1 MITRTLL
8 MLIGAAVIIDAP
20 IGPRT
25 AGDVQDRVPR
35 QFEQPSYP
43 VITCAAAWLWDPES
57 LDLEDWQYMD
67 RPRDLVMGPYGEL
80 IAADTGNVRIVRF
93 HPDGTLIEI
102 IGREGAGPGEFRAPR
117 GLAIQRDE
125 PVLWA
130 GDEFHR
136 RISRFRLTEEA
147 SEFIDSPIYPLA
159 TGVFSPDFAAEDRL
173 AVWGVTVGRDRRI
186 TSMTAEGKVYTAFGR
201 PFEPH
206 RELVSERS
214 LNQGYLLLGEHAHHL
229 RPGLPLDQHLHGAV
243 GQRTV
248 DARWAVRERAAALDR
263 VGEAALYGAL
273 CCIYRIHVLHSTV
286 WIPRYGTWMTM
297 PIGS

>member
-1 MITRTLL
+1 
-8 MLIGAAVIIDAP
+8 
-20 IGPRT
+20 
-25 AGDVQDRVPR
+25 
-35 QFEQPSYP
+35 
-43 VITCAAAWLWDPES
+43 
-57 LDLEDWQYMD
+57 MD

-173 AVWGVTVGRDRRI
+173 AVWAVTVGRDRRI

-214 LNQGYLLLGEHAHHL
+214 LNQGYLLLGEHAL
-229 RPGLPLDQHLHGAV
+229 TFVGAFKPVIERWTLD
-243 GQRTV
+243 GQLLVT
-248 DARWAVRERAAALDR
+248 APFPFPETEETLERERSLPPDRMPVYAEGVGHDRADERLYLLIRRRRIYELDAATLEIERRFEWAGEDGWWEAMVVEDTGQEIRFFLLD
-263 VGEAALYGAL
+263 GQSGS
-273 CCIYRIHVLHSTV
+273 VLRLSTE
-286 WIPRYGTWMTM
+286 
-297 PIGS
+297 